1 MPWELIR
8 HQDAG
13 IIETRY
19 IGMMP
24 ISEVSDA
31 MHGTIEFGLKNSALF
46 YLGDLSRLE
55 GGHSMADLYAKARYL
70 ETLDLPAG
78 ICEALVLPESPD
90 IRIFVEFW
98 QTICQRF
105 GFNFHTVNSR
115 DEGIAWL
122 LQQKQVDQAS
132 VLDH

>member
-1 MPWELIR
+1 MAWEIVT
-8 HQDAG
+8 HQDTG

-31 MHGTIEFGLKNSALF
+31 MHATVEIGLEKSSLW

-55 GGHSMADLYAKARYL
+55 GGHTMADLYAKARYL
-70 ETLDLPAG
+70 ESLALPQG
-78 ICEALVLPESPD
+78 ICEALVLPDSPD

-98 QTICQRF
+98 EMICQRF

-115 DEGIAWL
+115 EEGITWL
-122 LQQKQVDQAS
+122 LEQKHSAQAS